1 MVIEDGVLKSYL
13 LNTYTAR
20 KLGMKTTGNASRG
33 VAGNAGVGHGNLYI
47 TAGTKTPEE
56 LIAGVKA
63 GLYVTELIGHGVN
76 TLTGDYSRGATGIW
90 IENGELT
97 YPVSEVTIAGNL
109 RDMLL
114 NLEAIGSDL
123 EFRGS
128 VVSPTLL
135 IREMMLSGQ

>member
-1 MVIEDGVLKSYL
+1 M
-13 LNTYTAR
+13 
-20 KLGMKTTGNASRG
+20 
-33 VAGNAGVGHGNLYI
+33 
-47 TAGTKTPEE
+47 
-56 LIAGVKA
+56 
-63 GLYVTELIGHGVN
+63 N

-97 YPVSEVTIAGNL
+97 FPVSEVTIAGNL

-128 VVSPTLL
+128 VASPTLL